1 MLRVGRR
8 IHKYF
13 IVAINY
19 IYNTI
24 TLLEHEN
31 HHDLLRQSSHH
42 CSVLPT
48 SDSSL
53 LLQLIE
59 DWIKVTEHN
68 RTDQVVDQSK
78 VTIIWS
84 IAVAIFCVGG
94 MIGGAITGI
103 VAERFGRK
111 GGLLLNNVLVAVAAI
126 FEGAKSQY

>member
-1 MLRVGRR
+1 MWFPRVFLYQNSVSAQTV
-8 IHKYF
+8 I
-13 IVAINY
+13 IS
-19 IYNTI
+19 
-24 TLLEHEN
+24 LLCVTYCA
-31 HHDLLRQSSHH
+31 LVLSSD
-42 CSVLPT
+42 T
-48 SDSSL
+48 SP

-59 DWIKVTEHN
+59 EWIKVTEHN

-126 FEGAKSQY
+126 FEGMKFKIVAISY